1 MDFFTNT
8 NILFFLAAYLI
19 GSIPFGSIL
28 AKTFAGVDITSAGSK
43 SIGATNVLRVV
54 KETNPALAKK
64 LGLATVILDALKG
77 TLVLLVAMYYG
88 VSESTLWAVAI
99 LAVLGHCYSI
109 YLGLEGGKGVA
120 TGLGVY
126 LVLIPIPTIIGA
138 IVWIICAKVLKI
150 SSLSSLIGLLAVV
163 ISASFLNDGLNVGSN
178 MPMYIIAFIIIYK
191 HIPNIIRMIKG
202 EEKKVVWLFS
212 LYIINTNENR
222 NQ

>member
-8 NILFFLAAYLI
+8 NILFFLAAYLV

-28 AKTFAGVDITSAGSK
+28 AKTFAGVDITSSGSK

-54 KETNPALAKK
+54 KETNPSLAKK

-88 VSESTLWAVAI
+88 VSDSTLWGIAI

-138 IVWIICAKVLKI
+138 VVWIVSAKVLKI
-150 SSLSSLIGLLAVV
+150 SSLSSLLGLLGVI
-163 ISASFLNDGLNVGSN
+163 ISASFLNNGLNVGSN
-178 MPMYIIAFIIIYK
+178 VPMYLIAFIIFYK
-191 HIPNIIRMIKG
+191 HIPNIIRVIKG
-202 EEKKVVWLFS
+202 EETKV
-212 LYIINTNENR
+212 I
-222 NQ
+222 